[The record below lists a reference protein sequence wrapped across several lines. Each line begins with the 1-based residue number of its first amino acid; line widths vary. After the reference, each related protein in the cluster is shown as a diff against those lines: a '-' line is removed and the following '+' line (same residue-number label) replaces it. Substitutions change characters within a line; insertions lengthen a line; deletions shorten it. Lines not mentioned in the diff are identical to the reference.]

1 MFKKIQQ
8 FASDVQFEMNKVS
21 WPNWDEL
28 KGSTFVVLS
37 LTAILTV
44 FLFIVDF
51 ILSKILTFIL

>member
-1 MFKKIQQ
+1 MFNKIQQ

-51 ILSKILTFIL
+51 ILSKVLTFIL

>member
-1 MFKKIQQ
+1 MFNKIQQ

-37 LTAILTV
+37 LTCILTV

-51 ILSKILTFIL
+51 VLSKILTFIL

>member
-37 LTAILTV
+37 LTCILTV

-51 ILSKILTFIL
+51 VLSKILTFIL

>member
-8 FASDVQFEMNKVS
+8 FTSDVQFEMNKVS

-44 FLFIVDF
+44 FLFVVDF

>member
-1 MFKKIQQ
+1 MLKKIQQ
-8 FASDVQFEMNKVS
+8 FAFDVQFEMNKVS

-37 LTAILTV
+37 LTCILTV

-51 ILSKILTFIL
+51 VLSKILTFIL